1 MDQESRPRTAEL
13 LDLAPHP
20 EGGWYRE
27 TWRAA
32 PESVPHGY
40 PGPRAAATGIYFLL
54 APGEESAWHRVRS
67 DEVWLW
73 HSGGPLTLL
82 DGGDTD
88 APADAPAAV
97 ILGPDLAAGQ
107 RPQYV
112 LRAGHWQSAR
122 PAATAEVLVSCV
134 VAPGFD
140 FADFSLFSAGPPALP
155 LPGPLVSEADSL
167 PARPDR
173 PVPPADVRGCRNGP
187 AGRIMPT
194 MSIDIIG
201 IAAPQLD
208 RLPEVTR
215 ALAAKAEQ
223 NDRSADFPA
232 EGIRVV
238 HAAGLLT
245 ATVDRRYGGPG
256 VGLAD
261 TARILSALGRGDPSV
276 ALITAMTLFAHAAQG
291 ALPTWPENVYQGALD
306 ESVATPVLINALRVE
321 PELGTPARGGL
332 PKTMARKT
340 EDGWAVTGRKIFSTG
355 AVGLRWMAVW
365 ARTDDAE
372 PRVGSFLVRND
383 APGITIDRTWD
394 HLGLRASRSDD
405 VTFEETPAV
414 PARLDTPPGPAL
426 PQLAWNALGLSALYL
441 GVAAAARDWLVTFL
455 LERTPAALGAPL
467 ATLPRFQQAV
477 GEIEAA
483 LNAAGDLV
491 DALARRVDEGDGT
504 ATGHANAVKL
514 IATRAAINSVEQ
526 AVALTGNNGLT
537 RKNPL
542 ERHYRDVLCARVHTP
557 QEDSITV
564 AAGRAALGL

>member
-1 MDQESRPRTAEL
+1 MPD
-13 LDLAPHP
+13 
-20 EGGWYRE
+20 
-27 TWRAA
+27 
-32 PESVPHGY
+32 GY

-73 HSGGPLTLL
+73 HAGGPLTLL
-82 DGGDTD
+82 DGGD
-88 APADAPAAV
+88 ADAPAASPTAV
-97 ILGPDLAAGQ
+97 TVGPELAAGQ

-112 LRAGHWQSAR
+112 IPAGHWQSAR

-140 FADFSLFSAGPPALP
+140 FADFSLFPSGPDCQD
-155 LPGPLVSEADSL
+155 GPS
-167 PARPDR
+167 
-173 PVPPADVRGCRNGP
+173 
-187 AGRIMPT
+187 GRIMPT

-201 IAAPQLD
+201 IASPQLD

-245 ATVDRRYGGPG
+245 ASVDRRYGGAG

-261 TARILSALGRGDPSV
+261 TARILNALGRGDPSV

-291 ALPTWPENVYQGALD
+291 ATPSWPDRVYQSALD
-306 ESVATPVLINALRVE
+306 ESAATPVLINALRVE

-332 PKTMARKT
+332 PKTIARRT

-365 ARTDDAE
+365 ARTDDPE
-372 PRVGSFLVRND
+372 PRVGSFLVRGD
-383 APGITIDRTWD
+383 APGLTIERTWD

-405 VTFEETPAV
+405 VIFEATPAV
-414 PARLDTPPGPAL
+414 PAGLDAPPGPAG
-426 PQLAWNALGLSALYL
+426 PPMAWNNLGLSALYL
-441 GVAAAARDWLVTFL
+441 GVASAGRDWLIKFL
-455 LERTPAALGAPL
+455 SERTPAALGAPL

-483 LNAAGDLV
+483 LNSAADLV
-491 DALARRVDEGDGT
+491 DALARRVDEGDQT
-504 ATGHANAVKL
+504 ASGHVNAVKL

-526 AVALTGNNGLT
+526 ALALTGNNGLT